1 MDKKSQ
7 EAQEA
12 QTNSGDSRPDCFG
25 TLDKVFPMTDR
36 GLRET
41 PDECMYYCPCKTACL
56 RSAMGGAQGVPV
68 QEELIER
75 SEQAGMIGF
84 FGRWSRKKLL
94 SKRVV

>member
-1 MDKKSQ
+1 MDKKIQ
-7 EAQEA
+7 GAQGA